1 MTQPFEFDRESF
13 TTESILQII
22 KILEKRGE
30 TLHEAL
36 ERIEQELHNECPQHD
51 SNK

>member
-1 MTQPFEFDRESF
+1 MSQPFEFDRESF
-13 TTESILQII
+13 STESILQII

-36 ERIEQELHNECPQHD
+36 ERIEQELNIKFPQHD
-51 SNK
+51 SHE